1 MLAIFIFK
9 IIFLSK
15 QRKKESKYFLIF
27 ILFLLFSWLSTGASV
42 RYGFGIWLLIVS
54 SIMVNSGEFKLL
66 NFTKLKYLLAV
77 SLVSSCLLIPRI
89 YSYQEMINRKFNAY
103 TLPIE
108 NFTYVSKENSWGV
121 RPLNTEKNLCWV
133 KLDCIESERTTV
145 ELSEFLGYKIFLNK

>member
-1 MLAIFIFK
+1 
-9 IIFLSK
+9 
-15 QRKKESKYFLIF
+15 
-27 ILFLLFSWLSTGASV
+27 
-42 RYGFGIWLLIVS
+42 
-54 SIMVNSGEFKLL
+54 
-66 NFTKLKYLLAV
+66 
-77 SLVSSCLLIPRI
+77 
-89 YSYQEMINRKFNAY
+89 MINRKFNAY